1 MSRNFNLAR
10 QHCCEGEEYS
20 EISNHLRCWQPTPQT
35 LHKLQHE
42 RLLCDEPSI
51 NDADLLDIIRNNGY
65 STFIAV
71 SRNAVLGMNRLV
83 LENFFCANMLVGTV
97 QMDNDEP
104 PANIYKGMRVV
115 FTQNR
120 DKRNGVVYG
129 QPAVVLI
136 IFTVVL
142 QLPNSK
148 KVSVYPGTTA
158 NDEPQCENT

>member
-1 MSRNFNLAR
+1 
-10 QHCCEGEEYS
+10 
-20 EISNHLRCWQPTPQT
+20 
-35 LHKLQHE
+35 
-42 RLLCDEPSI
+42 
-51 NDADLLDIIRNNGY
+51 
-65 STFIAV
+65 
-71 SRNAVLGMNRLV
+71 
-83 LENFFCANMLVGTV
+83 
-97 QMDNDEP
+97 MDNDEP

-148 KVSVYPGTTA
+148 KVSVYPGTTV